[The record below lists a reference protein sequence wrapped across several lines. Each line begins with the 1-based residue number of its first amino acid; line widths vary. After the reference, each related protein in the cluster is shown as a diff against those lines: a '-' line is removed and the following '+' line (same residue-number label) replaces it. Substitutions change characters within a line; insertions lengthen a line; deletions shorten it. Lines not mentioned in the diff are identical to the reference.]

1 MKHPVVLDACTII
14 NLLRIDED
22 EFLFRLLCS
31 LRLYVADLVNQEIM
45 KNIFHNELSEEQRT
59 YISDVLP
66 QLQSK
71 WNSFNQ
77 TMDLIDTDFYE
88 ENIKKFTRH
97 TKKINGELQSSI
109 LSLYLSRKYHSR
121 VFFYTDDFPA
131 KEQFKN
137 FFEFQ
142 QIGSIGDSVDLLIFL
157 YWNSPD
163 FSDMKLEKFLHDLF
177 AEYNLSVSNF
187 IKGIDE
193 ISESYIKKKNVYKLL
208 REIVDSFYQ
217 NEDWLGKVEE
227 VKKKVSSDAKLKA
240 LFVSCP
246 EERNC
251 KLVDKIKEVQKMMR
265 DFSIYKKD
273 KRLSMN

>member
-31 LRLYVADLVNQEIM
+31 LKLYVADLVNQEIV
-45 KNIFHNELSEEQRT
+45 KNIFHNELSDEQKT
-59 YISDVLP
+59 YINEVLP
-66 QLQSK
+66 QLQSR

-77 TMDLIDTDFYE
+77 IMDLIDTEFYE
-88 ENIKKFTRH
+88 KNIKKFTRH

-109 LSLYLSRKYHSR
+109 LSLCLSRKYHSR

-157 YWNSPD
+157 YWNSSD
-163 FSDMKLEKFLHDLF
+163 FSDKKLKKILHDLS
-177 AEYNLSVSNF
+177 AEYNLSISNF
-187 IKGIDE
+187 IRKIDI
-193 ISESYIKKKNVYKLL
+193 ISESYKKKKNIYKML
-208 REIVDSFYQ
+208 RGIVDSFYN
-217 NEDWLGKVEE
+217 NEDWLGKVGN
-227 VKKKVSSDAKLKA
+227 VKKKVSSDANLKA

-251 KLVDKIKEVQKMMR
+251 KLVDKINEVQKMMR
-265 DFSIYKKD
+265 DFTIYKD
-273 KRLSMN
+273 ELLRMN

>member
-88 ENIKKFTRH
+88 KNIKKVYEAYEENKWRT
-97 TKKINGELQSSI
+97 SI
-109 LSLYLSRKYHSR
+109 VYIVIIFEPEISFKSL
-121 VFFYTDDFPA
+121 FF
-131 KEQFKN
+131 
-137 FFEFQ
+137 
-142 QIGSIGDSVDLLIFL
+142 ILMIFL
-157 YWNSPD
+157 QKNNLKTFLS
-163 FSDMKLEKFLHDLF
+163 FSRLALLEIL
-177 AEYNLSVSNF
+177 
-187 IKGIDE
+187 
-193 ISESYIKKKNVYKLL
+193 
-208 REIVDSFYQ
+208 
-217 NEDWLGKVEE
+217 W
-227 VKKKVSSDAKLKA
+227 
-240 LFVSCP
+240 
-246 EERNC
+246 
-251 KLVDKIKEVQKMMR
+251 
-265 DFSIYKKD
+265 IY
-273 KRLSMN
+273 

>member
-59 YISDVLP
+59 YISGVLP

-88 ENIKKFTRH
+88 KNIKKFTRH

-109 LSLYLSRKYHSR
+109 LSLCLSRKYHSR
-121 VFFYTDDFPA
+121 VFF
-131 KEQFKN
+131 
-137 FFEFQ
+137 
-142 QIGSIGDSVDLLIFL
+142 ILMIFL
-157 YWNSPD
+157 QKNSLKTFLS
-163 FSDMKLEKFLHDLF
+163 FSRLALLEIL
-177 AEYNLSVSNF
+177 
-187 IKGIDE
+187 
-193 ISESYIKKKNVYKLL
+193 
-208 REIVDSFYQ
+208 
-217 NEDWLGKVEE
+217 W
-227 VKKKVSSDAKLKA
+227 
-240 LFVSCP
+240 
-246 EERNC
+246 
-251 KLVDKIKEVQKMMR
+251 
-265 DFSIYKKD
+265 IY
-273 KRLSMN
+273 

>member
-59 YISDVLP
+59 YISGVLP

-121 VFFYTDDFPA
+121 VFF
-131 KEQFKN
+131 
-137 FFEFQ
+137 
-142 QIGSIGDSVDLLIFL
+142 ILMIFL
-157 YWNSPD
+157 QKNSLKTFLS
-163 FSDMKLEKFLHDLF
+163 FSRLALLEIL
-177 AEYNLSVSNF
+177 
-187 IKGIDE
+187 
-193 ISESYIKKKNVYKLL
+193 
-208 REIVDSFYQ
+208 
-217 NEDWLGKVEE
+217 W
-227 VKKKVSSDAKLKA
+227 
-240 LFVSCP
+240 
-246 EERNC
+246 
-251 KLVDKIKEVQKMMR
+251 
-265 DFSIYKKD
+265 IY
-273 KRLSMN
+273 

>member
-59 YISDVLP
+59 YISGVLP

-88 ENIKKFTRH
+88 KNIKKFTRH

-109 LSLYLSRKYHSR
+109 LSLCLSRKYHSR

-163 FSDMKLEKFLHDLF
+163 FSDKKLERFLHDLF
-177 AEYNLSVSNF
+177 AEYNL
-187 IKGIDE
+187 
-193 ISESYIKKKNVYKLL
+193 
-208 REIVDSFYQ
+208 
-217 NEDWLGKVEE
+217 W
-227 VKKKVSSDAKLKA
+227 
-240 LFVSCP
+240 
-246 EERNC
+246 
-251 KLVDKIKEVQKMMR
+251 
-265 DFSIYKKD
+265 
-273 KRLSMN
+273 

>member
-59 YISDVLP
+59 YISGVLP

-88 ENIKKFTRH
+88 KNIKKFTRH

-109 LSLYLSRKYHSR
+109 LSLCLSRKYHSR
-121 VFFYTDDFPA
+121 VFFYTASNPQLSSSA
-131 KEQFKN
+131 
-137 FFEFQ
+137 
-142 QIGSIGDSVDLLIFL
+142 SFL
-157 YWNSPD
+157 RLNV
-163 FSDMKLEKFLHDLF
+163 
-177 AEYNLSVSNF
+177 LSSLN
-187 IKGIDE
+187 
-193 ISESYIKKKNVYKLL
+193 
-208 REIVDSFYQ
+208 
-217 NEDWLGKVEE
+217 
-227 VKKKVSSDAKLKA
+227 
-240 LFVSCP
+240 
-246 EERNC
+246 
-251 KLVDKIKEVQKMMR
+251 
-265 DFSIYKKD
+265 
-273 KRLSMN
+273 

>member
-88 ENIKKFTRH
+88 
-97 TKKINGELQSSI
+97 
-109 LSLYLSRKYHSR
+109 
-121 VFFYTDDFPA
+121 
-131 KEQFKN
+131 KN
-137 FFEFQ
+137 
-142 QIGSIGDSVDLLIFL
+142 
-157 YWNSPD
+157 
-163 FSDMKLEKFLHDLF
+163 H
-177 AEYNLSVSNF
+177 
-187 IKGIDE
+187 
-193 ISESYIKKKNVYKLL
+193 
-208 REIVDSFYQ
+208 
-217 NEDWLGKVEE
+217 
-227 VKKKVSSDAKLKA
+227 
-240 LFVSCP
+240 SCP
-246 EERNC
+246 EKFYHSVSC
-251 KLVDKIKEVQKMMR
+251 LGPSPSGTLVVR
-265 DFSIYKKD
+265 SV
-273 KRLSMN
+273 